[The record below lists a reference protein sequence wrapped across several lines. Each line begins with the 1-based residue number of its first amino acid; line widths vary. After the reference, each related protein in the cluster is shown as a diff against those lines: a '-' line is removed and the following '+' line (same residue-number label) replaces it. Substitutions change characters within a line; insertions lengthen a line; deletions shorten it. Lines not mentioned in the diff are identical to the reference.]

1 MKKYLLSFAVLA
13 MSMAMFN
20 SCSKDKDEPVPELPA
35 IITEAAVENITIID
49 GESITIAPS
58 YNFVDE
64 KTTYEWS
71 VNGKVIGTDP
81 TLKDYKLEGD
91 GEYTIVLRVTS
102 AAGTSRKEFKVT
114 VMENLKT
121 VDFEGSYWTKL
132 IDSKQYNGPLLY
144 GEKAKEYAWT
154 DEATQLSGGL
164 TLAWGG
170 EWGFAEGGTA
180 ISNYIDNNTL
190 EHATYEYQ
198 LAVPEGNNSKNF
210 AVVFCDAYIHFPDGQ
225 KHIIKSMDICPTTY
239 QLGVTKFGNESASAL
254 TEKGSY
260 LTLVVSAY
268 EMIANEDGELEPI
281 TVGTPLNIDLA
292 RDGNIMET
300 WTKVDFSA
308 LGEVYGL
315 KFSMTGS
322 DVSEW
327 GGINTPAYFAFD
339 NVVVKF

>member
-20 SCSKDKDEPVPELPA
+20 SCSKDKDEAEPELPA
-35 IITEAAVENITIID
+35 IFAEAALENVTIID
-49 GESITIAPS
+49 GETITIAPT

-71 VNGKVIGTDP
+71 INGKVIGTEP
-81 TLKDYKLEGD
+81 ALRNYKPEGD

-102 AAGTSRKEFKVT
+102 SAGTSRKEFKVT
-114 VMENLKT
+114 VKENLQI
-121 VDFEGSYWTKL
+121 VDFEGGYWSKL
-132 IDSKQYNGPLLY
+132 IDSKQYNGSLLY
-144 GEKAKEYAWT
+144 GDKAKEYSWT
-154 DEATQLSGGL
+154 DETTQLSGGL
-164 TLAWGG
+164 TLAWDGKY
-170 EWGFAEGGTA
+170 GFAEGGTA
-180 ISNYIDNNTL
+180 ISNYIDSNIE

-198 LAVPEGNNSKNF
+198 LAVPETNGSQNF
-210 AVVFCDAYIHFPDGQ
+210 AVVYCDAYIHFPDGQ
-225 KHIIKSMDICPTTY
+225 KHIIKSMDISPTTY
-239 QLGVTKFGNESASAL
+239 QLGVSKFGNESASAL
-254 TEKGSY
+254 TESGSY

-268 EMIANEDGELEPI
+268 EMLPDEQGVLVAT
-281 TVGTPLNIDLA
+281 TVGQPLTIDLA
-292 RDGNIMET
+292 KDGQFMET
-300 WTKVDFSA
+300 WTKTDFSA

-315 KFSMTGS
+315 KFTMTGS

>member
-35 IITEAAVENITIID
+35 IITEAAVDNITIID
-49 GESITIAPS
+49 GEGVTIAPS

-81 TLKDYKLEGD
+81 TLKDYKPEGD

-144 GEKAKEYAWT
+144 GENAKDYAWT
-154 DEATQLSGGL
+154 DENTQLSGGL
-164 TLAWGG
+164 TLAWDGQN
-170 EWGFAEGGTA
+170 GFSEGGTA
-180 ISNYIDNNTL
+180 ISNYIDNNVE
-190 EHATYEYQ
+190 EHATFDYQ
-198 LAVPEGNNSKNF
+198 LSVPETNGSKNF
-210 AVVFCDAYIHFPDGQ
+210 AIVYCDATIKFPEGVS
-225 KHIIKSMDICPTTY
+225 HIIKSMDISHTTY
-239 QLGVTKFGNESASAL
+239 ELGVVVNGNEYAASL
-254 TEKGSY
+254 KEKGY
-260 LTLVVSAY
+260 LTLT
-268 EMIANEDGELEPI
+268 I
-281 TVGTPLNIDLA
+281 TADNGNSLNVDMA
-292 RDGNIMET
+292 RDGKILPN
-300 WTKVDFSA
+300 WTKVDLSA
-308 LGEVYGL
+308 LGAVNSL
-315 KFSMTGS
+315 TFTMSGS
-322 DVSEW
+322 DSSEW
-327 GGINTPAYFAFD
+327 DGVTYLNTPAYFAFD